1 MDFIKQWCFYIC
13 ITVIICAVFSFM
25 SPKGNMSKLY
35 KSVISLFIIASFL
48 YPLTQKVDI
57 SFDLPELSEYSY
69 AYDNTNS
76 IANQS
81 LKATISNFLE
91 SNEVN
96 GFVVDCK
103 TSINDNNEITVE
115 SVQIAV
121 ASQYDCEEIR
131 QLVFDGLNIN
141 VSVIHNGE

>member
-1 MDFIKQWCFYIC
+1 MVQNID
-13 ITVIICAVFSFM
+13 
-25 SPKGNMSKLY
+25 
-35 KSVISLFIIASFL
+35 
-48 YPLTQKVDI
+48 
-57 SFDLPELSEYSY
+57 

-81 LKATISNFLE
+81 LKATISSFLE
-91 SNEVN
+91 SNDIS

-103 TSINDNNEITVE
+103 TSVNENNEITVE

-121 ASQYDCEEIR
+121 GAEYDCDYIK

-141 VSVIHNGE
+141 VSVIHNGQ

>member
-1 MDFIKQWCFYIC
+1 MDYIRQWCFYIC
-13 ITVIICAVFSFM
+13 ITVVICAVFSFM

-35 KSVISLFIIASFL
+35 KSVISLFILASFL
-48 YPLTQKVDI
+48 YPLTQNID
-57 SFDLPELSEYSY
+57 FHFELPELSEYSY
-69 AYDNTNS
+69 PYDNTNS

-81 LKATISNFLE
+81 LKSTISAFLE
-91 SNEVN
+91 SKGID

-103 TSINDNNEITVE
+103 TSINENNEITVE
-115 SVQIAV
+115 SIQIAV
-121 ASQYDCEEIR
+121 GAEYDCDYIK

>member
-1 MDFIKQWCFYIC
+1 MDYIKQWCFYIC
-13 ITVIICAVFSFM
+13 VTVIICAVFSFM

-35 KSVISLFIIASFL
+35 KSVISLFILASFL
-48 YPLTQKVDI
+48 YPLTQN
-57 SFDLPELSEYSY
+57 FDFHFDFPQLEDYSY

-81 LKATISNFLE
+81 LKATISSFLE
-91 SNEVN
+91 SNDIS
-96 GFVVDCK
+96 GFVVDCN
-103 TSINDNNEITVE
+103 TSVNENNEITVE

-121 ASQYDCEEIR
+121 GAEYDCDYIK

-141 VSVIHNGE
+141 VSVIHNGQ

>member
-13 ITVIICAVFSFM
+13 ITVIVCAVFSFM

-48 YPLTQKVDI
+48 YPLTQKIDI

-121 ASQYDCEEIR
+121 ASQYDCDEIR

>member
-35 KSVISLFIIASFL
+35 KCVISLFILASFL
-48 YPLTQKVDI
+48 YPFTQNIDFH
-57 SFDLPELSEYSY
+57 FDTPELYEYSY

-81 LKATISNFLE
+81 LKAAISTFLE
-91 SNEVN
+91 EN
-96 GFVVDCK
+96 GVFNFVIDCK
-103 TSINDNNEITVE
+103 TSINENNEITVE

-121 ASQYDCEEIR
+121 TNEYDCDNIKK
-131 QLVFDGLNIN
+131 LVFEGLNIN

>member
-35 KSVISLFIIASFL
+35 KSVISLFILASFL
-48 YPLTQKVDI
+48 YPFTQNIDFH
-57 SFDLPELSEYSY
+57 FDAPELYEYSY

-81 LKATISNFLE
+81 LKAAISAFLE
-91 SNEVN
+91 EN
-96 GFVVDCK
+96 GVFNFVIDCK
-103 TSINDNNEITVE
+103 TSINENNEITVE

-121 ASQYDCEEIR
+121 TNEYDCDNIKK
-131 QLVFDGLNIN
+131 LVFEGLNIN